1 MNEDDK
7 RDAERYRYLRTLAT
21 WNGTIAEL
29 HFSKDTIDMPF
40 GQTPESFDLA
50 VDRAMPRT
58 KPCPKFGVTITEA
71 K

>member
-1 MNEDDK
+1 MSEDDK

-29 HFSKDTIDMPF
+29 HFEKDTIDMPF

-50 VDRAMPRT
+50 VDRKMGDV
-58 KPCPKFGVTITEA
+58 K
-71 K
+71 